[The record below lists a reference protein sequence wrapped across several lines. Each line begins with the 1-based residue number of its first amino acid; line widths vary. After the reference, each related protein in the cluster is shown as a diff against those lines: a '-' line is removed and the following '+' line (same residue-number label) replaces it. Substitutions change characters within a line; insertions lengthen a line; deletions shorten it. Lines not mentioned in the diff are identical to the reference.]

1 MLKILSIGLMSV
13 VLVIGT
19 FLGAE
24 HFGLFHKELVE
35 ADKQPRI
42 ETVMTGTMRVPIM
55 SDAKTIGYAV
65 LDLSIDFDSATLG
78 AAADKFKEVAVDE
91 TFRTVYEA
99 VGVDFKKAKKT
110 DLTGLL
116 KELGERLNRRLG
128 ENIVREVRVKE
139 FMFVP
144 PRKQTSQL

>member
-1 MLKILSIGLMSV
+1 MLKVLGIALLSIGL
-13 VLVIGT
+13 VISS
-19 FLGAE
+19 FLGAD
-24 HFGLFHKELVE
+24 HFQIFHPESAE
-35 ADKQPRI
+35 AEKQPRI

-55 SDAKTIGYAV
+55 SDNKAIGYAV
-65 LDLSIDFDSATLG
+65 LDLSIDYDAASLG
-78 AAADKFKEVAVDE
+78 AGADNFKDVAVDE

-128 ENIVREVRVKE
+128 ENLVREVRVKE

-144 PRKQTSQL
+144 PRKHSS

>member
-1 MLKILSIGLMSV
+1 MLKVVGVGLLSIF
-13 VLVIGT
+13 LVIAT
-19 FLGAE
+19 FVGAD
-24 HFGLFHKELVE
+24 HFQIFHAEIANSEKE
-35 ADKQPRI
+35 PII

-55 SDAKTIGYAV
+55 SDDRAIGYAV
-65 LDLSIDFDSATLG
+65 LDLSIDFDAASLG
-78 AAADKFKEVAVDE
+78 AGADKFKDIAVDE

-116 KELGERLNRRLG
+116 KELGEKLNGRLG
-128 ENIVREVRVKE
+128 ENVVREVRVKE

-144 PRKQTSQL
+144 PRKHSS